1 MKILVTGGAGFIG
14 SSIVKLLCEEG
25 HEVTVFDDLS
35 TGYEEYIDKKARFV
49 KANLGDIGAINKALE
64 GQEAVIHLAAES
76 IIEYSINDPEKTLKR
91 NINYAINL
99 LEGMRKNDVK
109 FIVFSS
115 SAAVYG
121 EPKEETPVKED
132 SNKQPM
138 QPYGASKLAMEAIF
152 SGYYHSFGINS
163 VGLRYFNVYGPRDD
177 QIPVSRAVPRWIK
190 SVLLSKPV
198 QLYWGGKQRRD
209 YIFVEDV
216 AKAHLAVL
224 GKEGCHQYNIGSG
237 TGNTIKEILDA
248 VFKAAGKQVEI
259 IDAGE
264 RPGDPNFLVADASK
278 IKQEVGW
285 EAQVALDE
293 GMKKTFEF
301 YQNHPQSLERI
312 ENV

>member
-14 SSIVKLLCEEG
+14 SSIVKLLCDKE
-25 HEVTVFDDLS
+25 HEIVVFDDLS
-35 TGYEEYIDKKARFV
+35 TGYEEYIDKRAKFIKAGLEN
-49 KANLGDIGAINKALE
+49 KEAIEQALK

-99 LEGMRKNDVK
+99 LEGMRKNKVK

-121 EPKEETPVKED
+121 EPKEGIPVKEN
-132 SNKQPM
+132 SEKKPM

-152 SGYYHSFGINS
+152 SGYYYSFGINS

-177 QIPVSRAVPRWIK
+177 QLPVTRAVPRWFK
-190 SVLLSKPV
+190 AVMLGKPV
-198 QLYWGGKQRRD
+198 QLNWQGKQRRD

-216 AKAHLAVL
+216 ARAHLAVL
-224 GKEGCHQYNIGSG
+224 GKQGCSQYNIGSG
-237 TGNTIKEILDA
+237 KGNTMKEILEA
-248 VFKAAGKQVEI
+248 VFRAAGKKVEI

-264 RPGDPNFLVADASK
+264 RKGDPNFLVADASK
-278 IKQEVGW
+278 IKKEIGWKAEVG
-285 EAQVALDE
+285 LDE
-293 GMKKTFEF
+293 GMKKTYEF
-301 YQNHPQSLERI
+301 YKSHPKSLERI
-312 ENV
+312 KNV